1 MLPTTIKLLK
11 NFIFS
16 PCVLALIKTA
26 ESFTER
32 ETRRISQEF
41 QNVSRCFESPLLRDK
56 PADTG
61 YDCPMAKVLLIDDDR
76 KHSELMQAYFKR
88 YGINLVCAYDSV
100 EGFKKLAREEP
111 DLLLLDVMLPGKDG
125 FEICREVRKTSN
137 IPIIMLTARGDVIDR
152 VSGLELGADD
162 YIGKPFEPR
171 ELVARVQSTLRRSE
185 VTGPTAGELN
195 FEGLSIDTEA
205 RVVCVDDNSVNLT
218 SMEYELLLILARR
231 HGRKLSRDDILS
243 ELRGIDAAIL
253 TRSVDIMISRL
264 RQKLGDSVKPPRFI
278 QTIWGRGYSFVA
290 APRADA

>member
-1 MLPTTIKLLK
+1 M
-11 NFIFS
+11 
-16 PCVLALIKTA
+16 
-26 ESFTER
+26 
-32 ETRRISQEF
+32 
-41 QNVSRCFESPLLRDK
+41 LRDYR
-56 PADTG
+56 PDTR
-61 YDCPMAKVLLIDDDR
+61 YDCVMKKVLLIDDDR

-88 YGINLVCAYDSV
+88 HGINLSCAYDSV
-100 EGFKKLAREEP
+100 EGFKKLARVEP

-125 FEICREVRKTSN
+125 FEICREIRKTSN

-171 ELVARVQSTLRRSE
+171 ELVARVQATLRRAE
-185 VTGPTAGELN
+185 QAGPTVGSLE
-195 FEGLSIDTEA
+195 FDGLSIDTEA
-205 RVVCVDDNSVNLT
+205 RSVSVDGKSVDLT

-278 QTIWGRGYSFVA
+278 QTVWGRGYSFVGIPA
-290 APRADA
+290 TDA

>member
-1 MLPTTIKLLK
+1 M
-11 NFIFS
+11 S
-16 PCVLALIKTA
+16 
-26 ESFTER
+26 
-32 ETRRISQEF
+32 
-41 QNVSRCFESPLLRDK
+41 
-56 PADTG
+56 
-61 YDCPMAKVLLIDDDR
+61 KVLLIDDDR

-88 YGINLVCAYDSV
+88 YGINLVCAFNAE

-171 ELVARVQSTLRRSE
+171 ELVARVQATLRRSE
-185 VTGPTAGELN
+185 LAGSTAGELN
-195 FEGLSIDTEA
+195 FEGLSIDVEA
-205 RVVCVDDNSVNLT
+205 RSVRVDGDPVELT

-231 HGRKLSRDDILS
+231 QGRKLSRDDILS
-243 ELRGIDAAIL
+243 ELRGIYAAIL

-278 QTIWGRGYSFVA
+278 QTIWGRGYSFVGT
-290 APRADA
+290 PLTDD